1 MMDIIYLIVGVIGIV
16 VGGLGFWA
24 LSNASSERAVIDKEK
39 NKLDEREKQLERT
52 KTKAMEEIRME
63 RRRLELANQE
73 LNKKKKDFVIYE

>member
-52 KTKAMEEIRME
+52 RSKAMEEINIE
-63 RRRLELANQE
+63 KKKIVIANQE
-73 LNKKKKDFVIYE
+73 LDKKKKEFVIYD

>member
-24 LSNASSERAVIDKEK
+24 LSNASSERTVIDKEK
-39 NKLDEREKQLERT
+39 NRLEEREMQLERT

-73 LNKKKKDFVIYE
+73 LDKKKKDFVIYE